1 MSLKNKQTNKKHSF
15 VDGYNRPVVDRTE
28 CGKTSFIQH
37 WGKTFLEKPFQS
49 EDKVLIFVS
58 ATPGK
63 QLLKFLKKP
72 F

>member
-1 MSLKNKQTNKKHSF
+1 MGK
-15 VDGYNRPVVDRTE
+15 PVLFNIGE
-28 CGKTSFIQH
+28 KLE
-37 WGKTFLEKPFQS
+37 FLEKPFQS

-63 QLLKFLKKP
+63 QLLKFLEKP